1 MVDLKTPKSPFEINR
16 PLAKILNNFRNKI
29 DKYTFLHSSVILQ
42 EHAETEGTFA
52 AIKADLYLSE
62 ELVIALLLCA
72 QHSSHSCALTRS
84 SPVKF

>member
-1 MVDLKTPKSPFEINR
+1 MYFYI
-16 PLAKILNNFRNKI
+16 
-29 DKYTFLHSSVILQ
+29 LHSAAVILQ

-72 QHSSHSCALTRS
+72 QHSSHSCALRRS

>member
-1 MVDLKTPKSPFEINR
+1 MISLINIYFY
-16 PLAKILNNFRNKI
+16 ILHNAA
-29 DKYTFLHSSVILQ
+29 VILQ

-72 QHSSHSCALTRS
+72 QQS
-84 SPVKF
+84 

>member
-1 MVDLKTPKSPFEINR
+1 M
-16 PLAKILNNFRNKI
+16 
-29 DKYTFLHSSVILQ
+29 LQ

-72 QHSSHSCALTRS
+72 QHSSHSYALTDLVRPS
-84 SPVKF
+84 FKNSTDK